1 MIKCI
6 IVDDE
11 PHAIEV
17 LDHYVKQT
25 PHLQLVASF
34 TNPIEALQLFGR
46 QKIDLVFL
54 DIQMP
59 EISGIDFIKAIQ
71 GKSKVI
77 LTTAYSEFALE
88 GYDLY
93 VVDYLLKPIR
103 LPRFLAAVQKVV
115 EQLNAINETHL
126 HPEIVEG
133 DYIFV
138 KTESKGKLLKINLGD
153 IDFIESMK
161 NYVAI
166 HRGGQKTLVYTSMKE
181 LEERLP
187 KKQFLRV
194 HKSFIIPVSRIT
206 RVSNYWHEAATK
218 VPEVTLGFWVI
229 KIAATTLG
237 ETGGDSVTMTLNWV
251 I

>member
-1 MIKCI
+1 ML
-6 IVDDE
+6 E
-11 PHAIEV
+11 
-17 LDHYVKQT
+17 HYVKQT
-25 PHLQLVASF
+25 PHLHLLATF
-34 TNPIEALQLFGR
+34 TNPIEALQLIAQR
-46 QKIDLVFL
+46 KIDLVFL

-88 GYDLY
+88 GYELY

-103 LPRFLAAVQKVV
+103 LPRFLTAVQKAV
-115 EQLNAINETHL
+115 EQINALNESSSHEMEEN
-126 HPEIVEG
+126 

-138 KTESKGKLLKINLGD
+138 KTESKGKLLKINLAD

-166 HRGGQKTLVYTSMKE
+166 HGGGQKTLVYTSMKE

-187 KKQFLRV
+187 KKQFIRV
-194 HKSFIIPVSRIT
+194 HKSFIIPISRIT
-206 RVSNYWHEAATK
+206 GIEGNLVRLKNVTA
-218 VPEVTLGFWVI
+218 EVMIGESYKAELMEII
-229 KIAATTLG
+229 KGKMIQ
-237 ETGGDSVTMTLNWV
+237 
-251 I
+251 

>member
-1 MIKCI
+1 MINCI

-25 PHLQLVASF
+25 PYLHLVASF
-34 TNPIEALQLFGR
+34 TNPIEALQLLGQR
-46 QKIDLVFL
+46 KIDLVFL

-77 LTTAYSEFALE
+77 LTTAYSEFAME

-103 LPRFLAAVQKVV
+103 LPRFLVAVQKAV
-115 EQLNAINETHL
+115 EQINSL
-126 HPEIVEG
+126 HEISSPLEIDAG

-138 KTESKGKLLKINLGD
+138 KTESKGKLLKINLAD

-166 HRGGQKTLVYTSMKE
+166 HRSGQKTLVYTTMKE

-194 HKSFIIPVSRIT
+194 HKSFIIPISRIT
-206 RVSNYWHEAATK
+206 GIEGNLVRLKNVTAEILIGENYKAELMEIIRGK
-218 VPEVTLGFWVI
+218 MI
-229 KIAATTLG
+229 Q
-237 ETGGDSVTMTLNWV
+237 
-251 I
+251 

>member
-1 MIKCI
+1 MINCI

-11 PHAIEV
+11 QHAIDI

-25 PHLQLVASF
+25 PHLHLVASF
-34 TNPIEALQLFGR
+34 TNPIEALQLLGQ
-46 QKIDLVFL
+46 QKIDLAFL

-59 EISGIDFIKAIQ
+59 ELSGIDLIKAIQ
-71 GKSKVI
+71 GKTKVI
-77 LTTAYSEFALE
+77 LTTAYSEYALE
-88 GYDLY
+88 GYELY

-103 LPRFLAAVQKVV
+103 LPRFVTTVQKAA
-115 EQLNAINETHL
+115 EQINAIHET
-126 HPEIVEG
+126 PSQQKIAED

-187 KKQFLRV
+187 KKQFIRV
-194 HKSFIIPVSRIT
+194 HKSFIIPISRIT
-206 RVSNYWHEAATK
+206 GIEGNLLRLKNTTAEILIGENYKAELM
-218 VPEVTLGFWVI
+218 EII
-229 KIAATTLG
+229 KGKMIQ
-237 ETGGDSVTMTLNWV
+237 
-251 I
+251 

>member
-1 MIKCI
+1 MINCI

-11 PHAIEV
+11 QHAIDI
-17 LDHYVKQT
+17 LDHYIKQT
-25 PHLQLVASF
+25 PHLHLVASF
-34 TNPIEALQLFGR
+34 TNPIEALQLLGR

-59 EISGIDFIKAIQ
+59 ELSGIDFIKAIQ
-71 GKSKVI
+71 GKTKVI

-93 VVDYLLKPIR
+93 VVDYLMKPIR
-103 LPRFLAAVQKVV
+103 RPRFLAAVQKAV
-115 EQLNAINETHL
+115 EQINATSDTSSHETA
-126 HPEIVEG
+126 ED

-138 KTESKGKLLKINLGD
+138 KTESKGKLLKINLAD

-166 HRGGQKTLVYTSMKE
+166 HRGGQKTLVYISMKE

-187 KKQFLRV
+187 KKQFIRV
-194 HKSFIIPVSRIT
+194 HKSFIIPISRIT
-206 RVSNYWHEAATK
+206 GIEGNLVRLKNVTAEILIGENYKAELMEIIRGK
-218 VPEVTLGFWVI
+218 MI
-229 KIAATTLG
+229 Q
-237 ETGGDSVTMTLNWV
+237 
-251 I
+251 

>member
-11 PHAIEV
+11 QHAIDILV
-17 LDHYVKQT
+17 HYVKQT
-25 PHLQLVASF
+25 PQLELAASF
-34 TNPIEALQLFGR
+34 TNPLEALKMLGE

-59 EISGIDFIKAIQ
+59 EISGIDFIKTIQ
-71 GKSKVI
+71 GRTKVI

-93 VVDYLLKPIR
+93 VVDYLMKPVR
-103 LPRFLAAVQKVV
+103 YPRFLAAVQKVV
-115 EQLNAINETHL
+115 EQLNPGGDNSIGEAAED
-126 HPEIVEG
+126 

-138 KTESKGKLLKINLGD
+138 KTESKGKLLKIDLAE
-153 IDFIESMK
+153 IDYIESMK
-161 NYVAI
+161 NYMVI

-187 KKQFLRV
+187 KKQFIRV
-194 HKSFIIPVSRIT
+194 HKSFIIPISRIT
-206 RVSNYWHEAATK
+206 GIEGNLVRLKNVDAEI
-218 VPEVTLGFWVI
+218 VI
-229 KIAATTLG
+229 G
-237 ETGGDSVTMTLNWV
+237 ETYKEELMAMIKGRM
-251 I
+251 IQ